1 MKTLSTI
8 IAAILMASTASAQV
22 RRTFDVDKFD
32 HININAPTEI
42 TITQGKKHE
51 IKAEYNLPKGME
63 LIVDTHMNILSIRM
77 NNKQYQ
83 TNEHHYIKLHITMSK
98 LRVLDSK
105 GAIDLCLNKMKTDNL
120 ILKSNGAAVMDI
132 VDLECENLQIN
143 QNGAADFEGKI
154 RCKNTVDINTNGAGD
169 YELDVQADAFVLNS
183 NGAAEVDAS
192 FTGRS
197 CKLHSNGSSEIELT
211 AECESLSCESHGAST
226 ITAKGTADQT
236 KIKSRG
242 ASKINSSMLNQF

>member
-22 RRTFDVDKFD
+22 HRTFDVDKFD

-77 NNKQYQ
+77 NNKRYQ

-143 QNGAADFEGKI
+143 QNGAADIEGTI
-154 RCKNTVDINTNGAGD
+154 RCKGNATINTNGAGD
-169 YELDVQADAFVLNS
+169 YSLDINANGFSLSTNGASEAEVVFTGKGCTISS
-183 NGAAEVDAS
+183 NGA
-192 FTGRS
+192 
-197 CKLHSNGSSEIELT
+197 SEIDLT
-211 AECESLSCESHGAST
+211 AECESLSCESHGSST

-242 ASKINSSMLNQF
+242 ASKINTSMLNQF

>member
-1 MKTLSTI
+1 
-8 IAAILMASTASAQV
+8 MASTASAQV

-63 LIVDTHMNILSIRM
+63 LIVDTHMNFLSIRT
-77 NNKQYQ
+77 NNKRYQ

-132 VDLECENLQIN
+132 VYEAVKDRVEVTEIGEIPLK
-143 QNGAADFEGKI
+143 GKS
-154 RCKNTVDINTNGAGD
+154 KGVFVYQVDKVN
-169 YELDVQADAFVLNS
+169 
-183 NGAAEVDAS
+183 
-192 FTGRS
+192 
-197 CKLHSNGSSEIELT
+197 
-211 AECESLSCESHGAST
+211 
-226 ITAKGTADQT
+226 
-236 KIKSRG
+236 
-242 ASKINSSMLNQF
+242 